1 MSISAPGGVSAPT
14 DPSRVRFLAFLLDD
28 LSRGLLLAHV
38 HELGVADDDG
48 WTTHA
53 DHVTFAHT
61 PSAEQLASFPWGVPC
76 EMEVVGF
83 ACDERCRAVQ
93 VDVPSWVPV
102 HPQVAVPHITVSCA
116 PGARAMESDAML
128 AHKMALGEIMFTREF
143 LPLTLRGRFGGVTM
157 SDARVFAQ
165 PGVMDAATRT
175 AVAAVVQADAA
186 ADAADAAAARAAA
199 RRAEAEKEE
208 ARALS
213 MRLAEEKLGEV
224 ELSSRFAGLEEL
236 EEQDVHTHE
245 AVTVAEPEPEPEP
258 KDAASGS
265 GSGSQAR
272 RLREKKTTCET
283 CGKKHAGRCWHE
295 TNGDGTDRAF
305 KRNDEFSMNA
315 KPVKPLCETCGKR
328 HRGWCRH
335 ESSNG
340 ASLRTERDGGSGRD
354 EENEEKRKGKAPA
367 YAPGRDD
374 TITSFGSASA
384 RDSRDSRDS
393 QELELEGLKTNGPS
407 VSRANNSGANDE
419 DDVDFTEAE
428 LLLRELGFADSGAR
442 AGANDAADDRRVAS
456 EGSRE
461 MCLEDTTRDEQTRGR
476 RLLDDTTHASRQKLA
491 SLFPDV
497 PEQVIDDAL
506 RACDGNAN
514 AAASRF
520 VRGHVPESVPAY
532 GCIDADVSSRAS
544 LSQAS
549 TSHQTRGTYC
559 GTGPSHPRGSRRRA
573 GKWYPRA
580 EAWARENA
588 TADGDG
594 AFERLEREVS
604 GGMFE
609 WERAGRHRERE
620 RDAEAGGDPTAED
633 PGGVA
638 RFYGRG
644 ADVPGA
650 FAGGSR
656 AGHDRRRPRAPS
668 ASDRASGFGGGGAF
682 SHGADASTPSA
693 PALLPG
699 LDIVRLKQRKMGKTE
714 AKRQS
719 DEHRRE
725 ADVLFAARARFAGL
739 AQGAR
744 ARGDGRAAKDFF
756 ARAEAS
762 AAQAYGHKA
771 KAQQLAHVHYN
782 DGTRGGMEETDL
794 HGAEVGVA
802 TDKVTR
808 VLSAVSELKMSA
820 LKVIYGQGKNSEMGR
835 AKVGPAVR
843 EFLAGQHIAFTEAQ
857 DGGSLIVPL
866 S

>member
-116 PGARAMESDAML
+116 PGARALESDAML

-186 ADAADAAAARAAA
+186 ADAADAAAAR
-199 RRAEAEKEE
+199 RAEAEKEE

-224 ELSSRFAGLEEL
+224 KLSSRFAGLEEL
-236 EEQDVHTHE
+236 EEQDVHTVHTHE
-245 AVTVAEPEPEPEP
+245 TVTVAEPEPEPEP
-258 KDAASGS
+258 TLNS
-265 GSGSQAR
+265 
-272 RLREKKTTCET
+272 
-283 CGKKHAGRCWHE
+283 
-295 TNGDGTDRAF
+295 
-305 KRNDEFSMNA
+305 
-315 KPVKPLCETCGKR
+315 
-328 HRGWCRH
+328 
-335 ESSNG
+335 
-340 ASLRTERDGGSGRD
+340 GGSGRD
-354 EENEEKRKGKAPA
+354 EEKRKGKAPA

-374 TITSFGSASA
+374 MITGFGSASA
-384 RDSRDSRDS
+384 RDSRDSR
-393 QELELEGLKTNGPS
+393 ELELEELTNGPS

-532 GCIDADVSSRAS
+532 GCIDADVYTSARAS

-549 TSHQTRGTYC
+549 TSHQTRGTYTYC
-559 GTGPSHPRGSRRRA
+559 GTGPSHPRESRRRA

>member
-83 ACDERCRAVQ
+83 ACDERCSAVQ

-102 HPQVAVPHITVSCA
+102 HPQVAVPHVTVSCA
-116 PGARAMESDAML
+116 PGARALESDAML
-128 AHKMALGEIMFTREF
+128 AHKMALGDIMFTREF

-224 ELSSRFAGLEEL
+224 KLSSRFAGLQDL
-236 EEQDVHTHE
+236 EEQDVQE
-245 AVTVAEPEPEPEP
+245 QDVAEPEPEPEP

-265 GSGSQAR
+265 GSGSRAR
-272 RLREKKTTCET
+272 RRPEKTTCET

-295 TNGDGTDRAF
+295 TNGDGTGSQTRAP
-305 KRNDEFSMNA
+305 KRNDSDLGSRDS
-315 KPVKPLCETCGKR
+315 KPVKPVCETCGKR

-340 ASLRTERDGGSGRD
+340 ASLRAERDGGSGLD
-354 EENEEKRKGKAPA
+354 EEKTKGKAPA
-367 YAPGRDD
+367 YAPGRDE
-374 TITSFGSASA
+374 TVSGFGSASA
-384 RDSRDSRDS
+384 RDSRR
-393 QELELEGLKTNGPS
+393 QELEGGSTATDPS
-407 VSRANNSGANDE
+407 VSRANSGANDE

-442 AGANDAADDRRVAS
+442 AGANDAA
-456 EGSRE
+456 ETRE
-461 MCLEDTTRDEQTRGR
+461 MCLKDTTLEQTRG
-476 RLLDDTTHASRQKLA
+476 DKFASEAQKLA

-520 VRGHVPESVPAY
+520 VRGHVPASVPAY
-532 GCIDADVSSRAS
+532 GCVDADVSSRAS
-544 LSQAS
+544 LSQDSA
-549 TSHQTRGTYC
+549 SHQTRGTYC
-559 GTGPSHPRGSRRRA
+559 GTGGHPSHPRGSRRRA

-609 WERAGRHRERE
+609 WERAGRHREHE
-620 RDAEAGGDPTAED
+620 RDAEVDGDPTAED
-633 PGGVA
+633 SGGVA
-638 RFYGRG
+638 RFYSRG

-650 FAGGSR
+650 FAGGNHR
-656 AGHDRRRPRAPS
+656 AGQNSRRPRAPS
-668 ASDRASGFGGGGAF
+668 ASERAAGFGGGGAF

-699 LDIVRLKQRKMGKTE
+699 LDMVRLKQRKMGKTE

-719 DEHRRE
+719 DEHRRA

-744 ARGDGRAAKDFF
+744 ARGDGRAAKDLF

-794 HGAEVGVA
+794 HGAEVGAA

-808 VLSAVSELKMSA
+808 LLSAVSELKMSA
-820 LKVIYGQGKNSEMGR
+820 LKVIYGQGKNSEMAR

-843 EFLAGQHIAFTEAQ
+843 EFLAGQHIAFIEAQ